1 MENSIEARRI
11 KLDEEERFQQEQVNK
26 RILDAAEKKK
36 TKWVAASQPQPKPAA
51 KELTLADA
59 QQVLVNLEARRDYQR
74 SAAGTM
80 RNISP
85 EERITQEMIDQAK
98 NLVASLTPAPAP
110 APKVATVIEV
120 ANNLGGLDR
129 VISYV

>member
-1 MENSIEARRI
+1 VENSIEARRR

-36 TKWVAASQPQPKPAA
+36 TKWVAASQPQPA

-110 APKVATVIEV
+110 APKTAVVTET
-120 ANNLGGLDR
+120 ANLLGGLDR
-129 VISYV
+129 VITFVN